1 MSRPPEAV
9 QRHPHRPP
17 CRRVCPT
24 FRRRPRTT
32 GQPDRPLPAG
42 WETPSVSSTRI
53 ITRRRG
59 DQAEAFRKDR
69 PPHFLRDPETKPTVA
84 PPGAPFLTAKD
95 GRTGAPAIGGRRQG
109 RVGASGAQRHPGTL
123 ARAALGKGPSTARA
137 AAGKAGSSRQ
147 AHPTAPPAA
156 TSRTGLRLITIKCKL
171 QAPAPE
177 HSSEDDKASSLHAQG
192 QRSPEAWCLCF
203 R

>member
-95 GRTGAPAIGGRRQG
+95 GRASHRRSPTGTRRCQRGTAAPG
-109 RVGASGAQRHPGTL
+109 HPG

-171 QAPAPE
+171 PAPAPE

>member
-59 DQAEAFRKDR
+59 DQGEAFRKDR

-95 GRTGAPAIGGRRQG
+95 GCAGAPAIGGRRQG
-109 RVGASGAQRHPGTL
+109 RIGASGAQRPPGTL
-123 ARAALGKGPSTARA
+123 ARAQLSGRARRQLGRQPARQTPRVLPPGSPHGAPSSHQPH
-137 AAGKAGSSRQ
+137 G
-147 AHPTAPPAA
+147 A
-156 TSRTGLRLITIKCKL
+156 T
-171 QAPAPE
+171 
-177 HSSEDDKASSLHAQG
+177 
-192 QRSPEAWCLCF
+192 F
-203 R
+203 NYN

>member
-1 MSRPPEAV
+1 MSRPPETV

-95 GRTGAPAIGGRRQG
+95 GRASHRRSPTGTRRCQRSTAAPG
-109 RVGASGAQRHPGTL
+109 HPG

>member
-59 DQAEAFRKDR
+59 DQGEAFRKDQ

-95 GRTGAPAIGGRRQG
+95 GRASHRRSPTGTRRCQRSTAAPG
-109 RVGASGAQRHPGTL
+109 HPG

-171 QAPAPE
+171 PAPAPE

>member
-9 QRHPHRPP
+9 QCHPHRPP

-95 GRTGAPAIGGRRQG
+95 GRASHRRSPTGTRRCQRSTAAPG
-109 RVGASGAQRHPGTL
+109 HPG

-147 AHPTAPPAA
+147 AHPTVSPAA

-171 QAPAPE
+171 PAPAPE